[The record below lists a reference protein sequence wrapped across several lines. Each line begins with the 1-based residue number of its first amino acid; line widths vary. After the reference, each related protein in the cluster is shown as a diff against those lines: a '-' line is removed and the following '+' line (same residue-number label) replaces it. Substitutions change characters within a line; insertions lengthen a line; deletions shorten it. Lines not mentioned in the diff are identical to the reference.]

1 MVSKSTLND
10 CTTTLASHYCSMT
23 QAFWSTTLCTNYSY
37 QRGGLFMNSNGLA
50 FSLESEAWVD
60 KFSKVS
66 SNEIGEL
73 ESRNRRRFFKSKLQ
87 EHNNLVEN
95 NEGLKD
101 SGCGTQVPP
110 EVHRSNL
117 FIGHF
122 YGQRPVMPIHAQ
134 VGTVDQLHSHFVGFV
149 GTPKY
154 GFYLMR
160 RQWMTNTWVK

>member
-1 MVSKSTLND
+1 M
-10 CTTTLASHYCSMT
+10 
-23 QAFWSTTLCTNYSY
+23 
-37 QRGGLFMNSNGLA
+37 
-50 FSLESEAWVD
+50 D

-66 SNEIGEL
+66 SNESGEL

-160 RQWMTNTWVK
+160 RQ